1 MSASTVRNTPDGCE
15 FGEVLDL
22 NAHLLVDE
30 SQLSSLVVA
39 AQAAYAQAEWS
50 LLSANGVT
58 ASMGDL
64 KILRGVV
71 DACDAKLRNRGAEL
85 QPPPPPPPP
94 GPGPTPP
101 PPAPPEDS
109 GSGDGSGDSSGDGS
123 GDSDVSQTSLDE
135 KSGVGAATGRRRDRH
150 AKVLNHFPS
159 FADALVAGV
168 ITESHVAALAEVLF
182 SATEEVWEALRDEE
196 TALLTAAGQLGP
208 IPYRKFVTQTT
219 IRVAAALGAPV
230 DRDLS
235 SEISASLWIDKESGL
250 GKLFA
255 TFDPSSFAVISAILG
270 KASGKLQFKDRTL
283 TEKQA
288 LGKALITMLSK
299 RPGGLGGTTASP
311 EGSSAG
317 SEVKPV
323 VSILIDEKTLVD
335 GPHAD
340 TICEYNNGSRLPVDV
355 AREIACNAS
364 LTPILRDKWGV
375 VLDLGRESRYA
386 TAAQRRAM
394 EAMYATC
401 FHEACDT
408 PITQCHE
415 HHVIYWEH
423 GGPTDMVNL
432 LPVCQTHH
440 RWIHATNPHVSM
452 DEHRTVT
459 VTMSNGTQSV
469 HHLNRQPHR
478 HNHGRDHNSD
488 HTSDHSQNSDRSAD
502 PGGPDPSPE
511 SDPGFHD
518 HAIPHTEVA

>member
-1 MSASTVRNTPDGCE
+1 MSASTVRNTLDGCE

-22 NAHLLVDE
+22 NADSLVDE
-30 SQLSSLVVA
+30 SQLSSLVAA
-39 AQAAYAQAEWS
+39 AQAAYAQAAWCS
-50 LLSANGVT
+50 LSATGVT

-64 KILRGVV
+64 KILRGVA
-71 DACDAKLRNRGAEL
+71 DACDAMLRNRGAEL

-94 GPGPTPP
+94 GPGPGSGPP
-101 PPAPPEDS
+101 PPAEGSGDGACG
-109 GSGDGSGDSSGDGS
+109 GSGDGSEDP
-123 GDSDVSQTSLDE
+123 DVSQTSLDE

-150 AKVLNHFPS
+150 AKVLDHFPS
-159 FADALVAGV
+159 FTGALVAGV

-208 IPYRKFVTQTT
+208 VSYRKFVTQTT

-235 SEISASLWIDKESGL
+235 SEIFANLWIDKESGL

-270 KASGKLQFKDRTL
+270 KAAGKLQFKDRTL

-288 LGKALITMLSK
+288 VGRALITMLSK
-299 RPGGLGGTTASP
+299 RPSGLGGITASP
-311 EGSSAG
+311 GGSSGG
-317 SEVKPV
+317 SEIKPV

-355 AREIACNAS
+355 AREIACTAS

-408 PITQCHE
+408 PITHCHE
-415 HHVIYWEH
+415 HHMIYWEH

-440 RWIHATNPHVSM
+440 RWIHATHPRVTM
-452 DEHRTVT
+452 DEHRSVT
-459 VTMSNGTQSV
+459 VTMPNGSTSV

-478 HNHGRDHNSD
+478 HNHGRDHTSGV
-488 HTSDHSQNSDRSAD
+488 TSDPGKNPERSAV
-502 PGGPDPSPE
+502 PGGPDPSPGP
-511 SDPGFHD
+511 DPGFHD
-518 HAIPHTEVA
+518 HDIVHTEVA